1 MGAGSLEWQLRR
13 NRKGKNNEPWIQQ
26 PFGRPNTRC
35 RYLGDHQYFSKLG
48 IEREEAD
55 LDNCGGAAAG
65 SGLNPVVFPRA
76 TGSQVVASPS
86 GGAGAA
92 LLCCR
97 CHGLEAT
104 IEARCRRIV
113 RLTSRSTGLLAGGAC
128 TPFFG
133 SPVSLVR

>member
-1 MGAGSLEWQLRR
+1 MCTGSLDWQLRR

-55 LDNCGGAAAG
+55 LDNCGGAA
-65 SGLNPVVFPRA
+65 
-76 TGSQVVASPS
+76 
-86 GGAGAA
+86 

-128 TPFFG
+128 TPFFW
-133 SPVSLVR
+133 SPVS